1 MKMSDYSHILAA
13 VDFSAS
19 ADRVLSKAIKI
30 ANRDKA
36 KLSLLHVV
44 EYMPPIDSA
53 FDPMLT
59 GNWMLDEDTLVENA
73 RQTLIKFSD
82 RHELK
87 NVELEVQLGT
97 PKQEITR
104 YIEDHKCDLVI
115 LGSHGRHGLNI
126 LLGSTANALLHAMP
140 CDILTVKVEE

>member
-1 MKMSDYSHILAA
+1 MSDYSHILAA
-13 VDFSAS
+13 VDFSSS
-19 ADRVLSKAIKI
+19 ADQVLSKAIKI
-30 ANRDKA
+30 ADRDKA

-82 RHELK
+82 RHGLK

-104 YIEDHKCDLVI
+104 YIEEHECDLVI

-126 LLGSTANALLHAMP
+126 LLGSTANAVLHAMP

>member
-1 MKMSDYSHILAA
+1 MSDYSHILAA
-13 VDFSAS
+13 VDFSSS
-19 ADRVLSKAIKI
+19 ADQVLSKAIKI
-30 ANRDKA
+30 ADRDKA

-82 RHELK
+82 RHGLK

-104 YIEDHKCDLVI
+104 YIEDNKCDLVI

-126 LLGSTANALLHAMP
+126 LLGSTANAVLHAMP